1 VPSGKSET
9 PRAPTSAPGHRLR
22 RDALR
27 ILAEKFEGRTLSS
40 TGAENL
46 LAKYETLEGSLRA
59 VRRLRTQGRRSGQF
73 SVREI
78 LGTEIGILQLR
89 WMVRV
94 VAVLQ
99 LCLVAMFLVR
109 IGFSTDL
116 GVWMRHLQVN
126 LGFCLTTVAI
136 IVWTLSPTRW
146 RGSATGRRTELV
158 SAVLT
163 ALVIVSGCVI
173 AWRMPGDVVP
183 RNAWTLPVDPLAMLY
198 LIASAFALLLL
209 AFWVRSGRAARDAR
223 RRELRRQSSAEN
235 QTG

>member
-9 PRAPTSAPGHRLR
+9 TRAPTSAPGHRLR

-46 LAKYETLEGSLRA
+46 LARYETLEDSLRA
-59 VRRLRTQGRRSGQF
+59 VRRLRTHGRRSGRF
-73 SVREI
+73 GVREV
-78 LGTEIGILQLR
+78 LGAEIGILQLR

-99 LCLVAMFLVR
+99 LCLVAMFLLR

-116 GVWMRHLQVN
+116 GTWVRHLEAN
-126 LGFCLTTVAI
+126 LGFCLTTIAI
-136 IVWTLSPTRW
+136 MMWTLSPTRW
-146 RGSATGRRTELV
+146 RGSPTGRTSELV

-163 ALVIVSGCVI
+163 ALAIVSGCVI
-173 AWRMPGDVVP
+173 AWRIPGDVVL
-183 RNAWTLPVDPLAMLY
+183 RNAWALPVDPLAMLY

-209 AFWVRSGRAARDAR
+209 AFWVRSGLAARDAQ